1 MRVGLPWGDQAWRG
15 GTLRK
20 GDVGQAGGSGLD
32 GMCGLKSPRL
42 DRVSQR
48 KSSHLPGLD
57 PQSSLSWGLGGGA
70 IQECPKVKARDG
82 FRKLTA
88 VTETGHLPSIC
99 SCLLNIGHLTC
110 I

>member
-70 IQECPKVKARDG
+70 TDYREYFMTQILPFGEKKLG
-82 FRKLTA
+82 RKK
-88 VTETGHLPSIC
+88 
-99 SCLLNIGHLTC
+99 TC
-110 I
+110 EPIVVVFTFS